1 MACQGCRRRSAL
13 LGALA
18 PTIER
23 IEPLGRESLLSLLAL
38 DERALCHAA
47 KVSDPRGLIRR
58 VEARI
63 AESVRVAPAAP
74 ARCEPEP
81 APGTGPG
88 AHPRARA
95 HAPCSTNG
103 RSGAVCRHDA
113 AYPRVLAQSPSA
125 PAVLHA
131 TCTPERLTSLLTAPT
146 VAIIGRRVHTD
157 YAHRVAFALARD
169 LATAGVTILSGLHQG
184 IDGIA
189 QHGAMH
195 ANGRSIAVT
204 GCGPDRPYPRQLEHL
219 HHRIRARG
227 AIVAELPPGH
237 HPPRRW
243 SLLAT
248 QRIVAGLAE
257 VIVVVEAEKSSS
269 EMLAVQIAADLGH
282 EVAAVPGRVT
292 DRGGQGTLEL
302 IRDGAHPVG
311 CAQDVLDLL
320 QDRPSIRATAA
331 AA

>member
-1 MACQGCRRRSAL
+1 MTIESGRIASAGVDACVRDQCASVGRPSEADEAVACASCERRSAL

-18 PTIER
+18 PAIEQ

-38 DERALCHAA
+38 EDAAVCRAA
-47 KVSDPRGLIRR
+47 KVVDPQGLIERID
-58 VEARI
+58 ARI
-63 AESVRVAPAAP
+63 ADS
-74 ARCEPEP
+74 
-81 APGTGPG
+81 PGRP
-88 AHPRARA
+88 
-95 HAPCSTNG
+95 
-103 RSGAVCRHDA
+103 GAVCRHDA
-113 AYPRVLAQSPSA
+113 AYPRALAQLQCA

-131 TCTPERLTSLLTAPT
+131 TCEAGRLAQLLAAPT
-146 VAIIGRRVHTD
+146 VAIIGRREHTD

-169 LATAGVTILSGLHQG
+169 LARAGVTIVSGLHGG
-184 IDGIA
+184 IDGIS

-195 ANGRSIAVT
+195 ANGRGVAVT

-219 HHRIRARG
+219 HRRVRERG
-227 AIVAELPPGH
+227 AIVSELPPGH
-237 HPPRRW
+237 YPPRRW

-248 QRIVAGLAE
+248 QRIVAGLSE
-257 VIVVVEAEKSSS
+257 IVVVVEAEKNSS
-269 EMLAVQIAADLGH
+269 EMLAVQVAADVGR

-320 QDRPSIRATAA
+320 REESRTRTAA
-331 AA
+331 A